1 MDMKRKLVRQGG
13 CAMTITLPSD
23 WVKRFKL
30 DGGDEIDIEEQQG
43 KLIISTEAGKKETSA
58 DLSVVG
64 LGPMVKRVLGALY
77 KTGYDE
83 FSIRFETPAEFEI
96 AQQTIR
102 EQFVGFELVDHQK
115 KRFIARKI
123 STIETKEFDTLL
135 RRMFI
140 IIKVLGEEMIEAMQE
155 KDSAQLKTLALRDK
169 DVNKLADFCRRTI
182 NVYGSLQFKRPG
194 PLYFI
199 VEQLEKVGDY
209 YRDLCLELSRRD
221 LDKVI
226 IDLDYL
232 RTVNLLYAKLY
243 ELYFQFEMEQFPS
256 LHALLSEIK
265 ERAQQLRRQ
274 EHDPLI
280 LHYLQAIAE
289 SVFDMHGPLLTMKM

>member
-1 MDMKRKLVRQGG
+1 MFMKRKLVRQGG
-13 CAMTITLPSD
+13 SAMTITLPSD

-30 DGGDEIDIEEQQG
+30 DGGDEIDLEEQQG
-43 KLIISTEAGKKETSA
+43 KLIISTEAGKKENSIE
-58 DLSVVG
+58 LSVSG

-83 FSIRFETPAEFEI
+83 FSIRFETPEEFEI
-96 AQQTIR
+96 AQQVIR

-115 KRFIARKI
+115 KRFVARKI
-123 STIETKEFDTLL
+123 STIDTKEFDTLL

-140 IIKVLGEEMIEAMQE
+140 IIKVLGEELVEAVKE
-155 KDSAQLKTLALRDK
+155 KDTAQLKVLALRDK

-182 NVYGSLQFKRPG
+182 NVYGAIQFKRPG

-221 LDKVI
+221 LHTTLV
-226 IDLDYL
+226 DLEYL
-232 RTVNLLYAKLY
+232 KNVNELHAKLY
-243 ELYFQFEMEQFPS
+243 ALYFQFEIEPFTQ
-256 LHALLSEIK
+256 LHALQKSIK
-265 ERAQQLRRQ
+265 EQAQELRKQ
-274 EHDPLI
+274 EYDPLV

>member
-1 MDMKRKLVRQGG
+1 MKRKLVRQGG
-13 CAMTITLPSD
+13 SAMTITLPSD

-30 DGGDEIDIEEQQG
+30 EGGDEIDLEEQQG
-43 KLIISTEAGKKETSA
+43 KLIISTEAGKKENSIE
-58 DLSVVG
+58 LSVSG

-83 FSIRFETPAEFEI
+83 FSIRFETPEEFET
-96 AQQTIR
+96 AQQVIR

-115 KRFIARKI
+115 KRFVARKI
-123 STIETKEFDTLL
+123 STIDSKEFDTLL

-140 IIKVLGEEMIEAMQE
+140 IIKVLGEELIEAIKE
-155 KDSAQLKTLALRDK
+155 KDNAQLKMLALRDK

-182 NVYGSLQFKRPG
+182 NVYGAIQFKRPG

-221 LDKVI
+221 LNTAGV
-226 IDLDYL
+226 DLEYL
-232 RTVNLLYAKLY
+232 KRVNLLYTKIY
-243 ELYFQFEMEQFPS
+243 ELYFQFEMEQLPE
-256 LHALLSEIK
+256 LHALQKSIK
-265 ERAQQLRRQ
+265 EQAQELRKQ
-274 EHDPLI
+274 EYDPLV

>member
-1 MDMKRKLVRQGG
+1 MFMKRKLVRQGG
-13 CAMTITLPSD
+13 SAMTITLPSD

-30 DGGDEIDIEEQQG
+30 EGGDEIDLEEQQG
-43 KLIISTEAGKKETSA
+43 KLIISTEAGKKENSIE
-58 DLSVVG
+58 LSVSG

-83 FSIRFETPAEFEI
+83 FSIRFETPEEFET
-96 AQQTIR
+96 AQQVIR

-115 KRFIARKI
+115 KRFVARKI
-123 STIETKEFDTLL
+123 STIDSKEFDTLL

-140 IIKVLGEEMIEAMQE
+140 IIKVLGEELIEAIKE
-155 KDSAQLKTLALRDK
+155 KDNAQLKMLALRDK

-182 NVYGSLQFKRPG
+182 NVYGAIQFKRPG

-221 LDKVI
+221 LHTTLV
-226 IDLDYL
+226 DLEYL
-232 RTVNLLYAKLY
+232 KNVNELHAKLY
-243 ELYFQFEMEQFPS
+243 ALYFQFEIEPFTQ
-256 LHALLSEIK
+256 LHALQKSIK
-265 ERAQQLRRQ
+265 EQAQELRKQ
-274 EHDPLI
+274 EYDPLV